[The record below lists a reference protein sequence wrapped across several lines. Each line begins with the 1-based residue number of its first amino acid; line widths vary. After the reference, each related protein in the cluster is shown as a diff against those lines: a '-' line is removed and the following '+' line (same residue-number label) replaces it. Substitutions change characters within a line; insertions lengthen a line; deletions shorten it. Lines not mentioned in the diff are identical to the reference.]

1 MDRIQS
7 YLENSVTTQSP
18 GHLIV
23 MMVDGAIRFLKKAI
37 EELEAGNDGEKGNY
51 ITRAVEILNE
61 LDISLDMEDGGEIAQ
76 NLRSLYDFMRRY
88 LLQANLKKDPE
99 MIREV
104 IEILQDINGGW
115 KAIAG

>member
-7 YLENSVTTQSP
+7 YLENAVTTQSP

-37 EELEAGNDGEKGNY
+37 EELEAGNDGQKGNY

-61 LDISLDMEDGGEIAQ
+61 LDISLDMEAGGEIAQ
-76 NLRSLYDFMRRY
+76 NLRSLYDFMRRH

-104 IEILQDINGGW
+104 IKMLQDINGGW
-115 KAIAG
+115 KAIAS